1 MLHRLRQRFQ
11 LVRGLAVMNE
21 IATLQL
27 QNDFIHGIEQIG
39 YPAGEGIIDQ
49 RDRLDIRRL
58 ASIDRQH
65 RPGGLEAGVRGT
77 QRQIVLENANE
88 FAEV

>member
-1 MLHRLRQRFQ
+1 MLHRLRQRFE

-27 QNDFIHGIEQIG
+27 QNDFVHGVEQVG
-39 YPAGEGIIDQ
+39 DPAGERIFNQ
-49 RDRLDIRRL
+49 RDGFDIRRL
-58 ASIDRQH
+58 ASINRRH
-65 RPGGLEAGVRGT
+65 RPGRLEARVRGT
-77 QRQIVLENANE
+77 QRQIILEDANE